1 MPGTESS
8 GWHRERPV
16 SGSCFFL
23 FGGSSMVTGS
33 HRHTSKFQTL
43 AQNESIVFVR
53 NTDFGWTRYIFG
65 IPPLI
70 LVLLPVASSDCEIEG
85 KSGEEYQH
93 IIMVNFNKLE
103 KIRENASNC
112 PNNEHNFFKKHSCDD
127 DKEAMF
133 LKTAA
138 RKLKLFFDMNI
149 HDESKLPLKVISYGT
164 LQLLTCTRKDKEK
177 KQPPPSEAQP
187 TKNLGEKKSLKEQK
201 KLDDICFLV
210 TLLDKIQT
218 CWNKILRGPEEH

>member
-1 MPGTESS
+1 MPGTGSS
-8 GWHRERPV
+8 GWHRERPG

-23 FGGSSMVTGS
+23 FGGSSMVAGS

-93 IIMVNFNKLE
+93 IIMVNFNKL
-103 KIRENASNC
+103 
-112 PNNEHNFFKKHSCDD
+112 
-127 DKEAMF
+127 
-133 LKTAA
+133 
-138 RKLKLFFDMNI
+138 
-149 HDESKLPLKVISYGT
+149 
-164 LQLLTCTRKDKEK
+164 DKEK